1 MIFKNLLTNQVPLS
15 RKTYYL
21 LQLNYI
27 DILFKVVSVITYI
40 IIILKIYI
48 YFLRGMFQNSLFYL
62 IFLK

>member
-27 DILFKVVSVITYI
+27 DILFKVVIDNNFYN
-40 IIILKIYI
+40 Y
-48 YFLRGMFQNSLFYL
+48 YFKNLYLFF
-62 IFLK
+62 IR